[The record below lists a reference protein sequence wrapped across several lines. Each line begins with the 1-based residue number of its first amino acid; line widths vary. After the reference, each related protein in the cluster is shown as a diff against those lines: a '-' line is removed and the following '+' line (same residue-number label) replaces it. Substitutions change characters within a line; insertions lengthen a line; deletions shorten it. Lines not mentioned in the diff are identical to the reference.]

1 MNRGDKVIRT
11 ETMLQKCKIVLERL
25 EVYSEYKGINLL
37 IHRYI
42 AIAYSKANNLNY
54 IELQNFELVY
64 NWAYLMKPDK
74 LKSLLPKPLY
84 IDDKMKQILFCN
96 DISIS
101 QINEL
106 KELGFYY
113 SEIHGPISI
122 LYDFLTEIRYI
133 NEKAY
138 MNILV
143 DKNTIKEKLNKMI
156 LFYKKY
162 YQINFIESI
171 K

>member
-1 MNRGDKVIRT
+1 M
-11 ETMLQKCKIVLERL
+11 
-25 EVYSEYKGINLL
+25 

-64 NWAYLMKPDK
+64 NWAYLMKSDK

-106 KELGFYY
+106 KELGL
-113 SEIHGPISI
+113 PISI
-122 LYDFLTEIRYI
+122 LYDFLTEIRYT